1 MPRSEMTR
9 RTDGMEAPIGALIA
23 AADRDDAASNERLFS
38 VLYAELHR
46 LAKREIARRGAIA
59 GLGVTTL
66 LHEAYLRMAGRDDAS
81 FCDRGRFM
89 AYASRVMR
97 GLIVEQARSGWTAKR
112 GGRFEI
118 TSLDTRIAAGVVD
131 DSTLSVI
138 GDALDEL
145 ATEEPAL
152 AEVVDLKFFCGFTVA
167 EIAAMQGVA
176 ERTIHRKWQK
186 ARIYLYRRLRS
197 EPGA

>member
-1 MPRSEMTR
+1 
-9 RTDGMEAPIGALIA
+9 MEPAIGALIA
-23 AADRDDAASNERLFS
+23 GADRDDAASNERLFS

-46 LAKREIARRGAIA
+46 LAKRELARRGALSS
-59 GLGVTTL
+59 LGVTTL
-66 LHEAYLRMAGRDDAS
+66 LHEAYLRMADRDDAD

-97 GLIVEQARSGWTAKR
+97 GLIIEQARSGRTAKR
-112 GGRFEI
+112 GGHFEI
-118 TSLDTRIAAGVVD
+118 TSLDTRIAANVVD
-131 DSTLSVI
+131 DKMLSAI

-145 ATEEPAL
+145 ATGEPAL

-176 ERTIHRKWQK
+176 ERTVHRKWEK

-197 EPGA
+197 ASEA